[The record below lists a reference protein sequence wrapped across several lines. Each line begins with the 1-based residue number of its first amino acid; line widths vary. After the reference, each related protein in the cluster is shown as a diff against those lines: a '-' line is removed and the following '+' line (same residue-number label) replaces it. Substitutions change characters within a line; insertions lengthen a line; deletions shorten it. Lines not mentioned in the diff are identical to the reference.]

1 MTRHMTHPS
10 PSRVQHTH
18 VAPHRCGASRHRA
31 RRIVAHAA
39 AHSLPRAS
47 GPCVWYGPQLASSQE
62 LWTHTFSVSELTE
75 LDAAVSHC
83 AVTAGDDLLR
93 ITESPLAPDG
103 ALAGLL
109 YRVSQSLYTGHGLYL
124 LRGLPVHEWGVLRS
138 AVAYWLLSLA
148 LGVPV
153 PQNRAGHVLGHVKD
167 VGSDPR
173 QPTTRLYQTSAAQP
187 YHTDSCDVVGLL
199 CLQQATQ
206 GGNSQVVSS
215 AAVFNALADASPHL
229 AAVLLQPFHVD
240 RKGEVPAGKDNTFCM
255 PVFCTAPDG
264 RLVSMY
270 DRSFIAAAAA
280 RWPGT
285 VPPLTALQLE
295 ALDAADALAASPA
308 LRLDMRLCPGDLQ
321 LLHNHT
327 IWHARGAFT
336 DGGPGKRSGRHLL
349 RMWLAGR
356 PSDAWP
362 LPPVFAERYGT
373 VDVHA
378 VPPRGG
384 IRVPGVQL
392 CAPLDAT
399 VPV

>member
-1 MTRHMTHPS
+1 M
-10 PSRVQHTH
+10 QGTH
-18 VAPHRCGASRHRA
+18 VTAAPRRCYGASRHRA
-31 RRIVAHAA
+31 RRVVAHAA
-39 AHSLPRAS
+39 AHSLPRVT
-47 GPCVWYGPQLASSQE
+47 GPCVWHGPQLARDAE
-62 LWTHTFSVSELTE
+62 KWTHTLSGAELEE

-83 AVTAGDDLLR
+83 AATVGDDLLR

-103 ALAGLL
+103 PVSALLHRVRHCL
-109 YRVSQSLYTGHGLYL
+109 YSGHGLYL
-124 LRGLPVHEWGVLRS
+124 LRGLPVHDWGLLRS

-148 LGVPV
+148 LGTPV
-153 PQNRAGHVLGHVKD
+153 PQNGAGHLLGHVKD
-167 VGSDPR
+167 VGSDPSK
-173 QPTTRLYQTSAAQP
+173 PTTRLYQTSAAQP
-187 YHTDSCDVVGLL
+187 FHTDSCDVVGLL
-199 CLQQATQ
+199 CLKQATH
-206 GGNSQVVSS
+206 GGDSQVVSS

-229 AAVLLQPFHVD
+229 AGVLLQPFHVD
-240 RKGEVPAGKDNTFCM
+240 RKGEVPAGKEQTFQM

-280 RWPGT
+280 RWPAT
-285 VPPLTALQLE
+285 VPPLTTLQQE
-295 ALDAADALAASPA
+295 ALDAADALAASPE
-308 LRLDMRLCPGDLQ
+308 LRLDMRLCPGDIQ
-321 LLHNHT
+321 LLHNHA

-336 DGGPGKRSGRHLL
+336 DAGDGQRSGRHLL

-356 PSDAWP
+356 PADAWP

-384 IRVPGVQL
+384 IRVPGMQL